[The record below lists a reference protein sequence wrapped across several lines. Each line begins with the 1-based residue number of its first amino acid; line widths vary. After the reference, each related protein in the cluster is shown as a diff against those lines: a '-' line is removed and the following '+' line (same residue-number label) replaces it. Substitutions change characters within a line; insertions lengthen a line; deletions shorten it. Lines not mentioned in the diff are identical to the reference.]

1 MTSAATTSAAYE
13 AEREVSAE
21 EAERHREEV
30 RAFISDWDRVA
41 VYLMTLRRDGRPL
54 MRPVSAFVEGWTI
67 QTVTQDVHLKTK
79 QVRRNPIVAYLF
91 TGLEARER
99 GNDPVSVYVQGVA
112 RLVEDAAE
120 VEAFYERRAAA
131 TGRPRGHP
139 GDSYTPS
146 VIRTTPQYLRA
157 EGFSGRRHPVIYRDF
172 PGLAPTVAQVP

>member
-1 MTSAATTSAAYE
+1 MTSAATKSEAYN

-21 EAERHREEV
+21 EAERHREEI

-67 QTVTQDVHLKTK
+67 QTVTQDVHLKTR

-112 RLVEDAAE
+112 ELVEDQAE

-139 GDSYTPS
+139 GDNYVPS
-146 VIRTTPQYLRA
+146 VIRTTTQYLRA